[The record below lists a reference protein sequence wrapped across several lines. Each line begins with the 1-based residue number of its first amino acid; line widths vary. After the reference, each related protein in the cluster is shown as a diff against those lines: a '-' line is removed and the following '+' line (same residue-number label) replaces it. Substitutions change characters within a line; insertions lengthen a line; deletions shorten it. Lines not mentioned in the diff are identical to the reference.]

1 MKGRVLLSW
10 LLVLLLQSAVTA
22 EVTNKKKIINI
33 DDLPRYSYD
42 VETTVSALL
51 KDDTAFSIFAAQVGA
66 DVDNILA
73 EYDIED
79 KTTLTGYHAT
89 LFDIAMLDHEYDDAQ
104 RLIKAMRELQEKPA
118 NKHMTGLVSGSIIR
132 AIQDVGSE
140 DSALYRETFARY
152 FSAAVSQLPWDIVQ
166 EMIEELKGRTEIM
179 SENLIMG
186 SIQTSLEPVVE
197 NTGQLSSDFAAHVI
211 ALRYVLDYQLP
222 LKNEI
227 VTVLDRYIKQSR
239 VEKVDIWQER
249 AVDLAG
255 EARLHPVVVAIWDT
269 GVDVDVFPDNLWV
282 NTAEKIN
289 GLDDDGNGF
298 VDDVHGIAYDV
309 NYEKTPQLLYTVEDA
324 QVTVSAL
331 KDMMKGYFDVQA
343 AIESPE
349 ASALR
354 QRMAT
359 MEPEDL
365 APFVEDLMQYAL
377 YMHGTHVGGIA
388 INGNPAARIM
398 PVRFEVDYH
407 VVPPAPTVEDAHKAA
422 QMYRDIIG
430 YYKTNNVR
438 VVNMSWVG
446 TVRETERALE
456 MNGIGETP
464 DERAKLARE
473 IYDITKE
480 TIYELIKNTPE
491 ILYVNGA
498 GNDNDDVSFED
509 FYPTSFDLPNI
520 LVAGAVDQA
529 GDETSFTSFGERVDI
544 YANGY
549 EVMSYLPGG
558 DSMPAS
564 GTSMSSPQAAN
575 LAAKLFALE
584 PSLTPVEAIDLIIQ
598 GADESPDGRFLLMN
612 PRHSVKLLK
621 EYKKK

>member
-1 MKGRVLLSW
+1 MKERVLLSW
-10 LLVLLLQSAVTA
+10 LLVFLLLSAVTVEA
-22 EVTNKKKIINI
+22 TNKKKITSI

-42 VETTVSALL
+42 VETTVAVLL
-51 KDDTAFSIFAAQVGA
+51 KDDAAFNIFADQVG
-66 DVDNILA
+66 VDIEKTLA

-79 KTTLTGYHAT
+79 NTTLIGYHAT
-89 LFDIAMLDHEYDDAQ
+89 LFDITMLNREYDDAL
-104 RLIKAMRELQEKPA
+104 RLIETMRELQEKPA
-118 NKHMTGLVSGSIIR
+118 NKHMIGLVSGSIIR
-132 AIQDVGSE
+132 AMQDVGSE
-140 DSALYRETFARY
+140 DSVLYRETFAQY
-152 FSAAVSQLPWDIVQ
+152 LSESVSQLPWGVVQ
-166 EMIEELKGRTEIM
+166 EQIEGLKGRTEIF
-179 SENLIMG
+179 SENLLMG
-186 SIQTSLEPVVE
+186 TIQTNLEPVVE
-197 NTGQLSSDFAAHVI
+197 KTGQLSSNFAARVI
-211 ALRYVLDYQLP
+211 ALRYVMDYQLP

-227 VTVLDRYIKQSR
+227 IAVLDQYIKQNR

-249 AVDLAG
+249 EVDLTG
-255 EARLHPVVVAIWDT
+255 ETDLHPVVVAIWDT

-282 NTAEKIN
+282 NTAEKLN
-289 GLDDDGNGF
+289 GIDDDGNGF
-298 VDDVHGIAYDV
+298 VDDVHGIAYDID
-309 NYEKTPQLLYTVEDA
+309 YEKTPQLLYTVENA
-324 QVTVSAL
+324 QATVSAL
-331 KDMMKGYFDVQA
+331 KDMMKGFLDLQA

-354 QRMAT
+354 QKAAT
-359 MEPEDL
+359 MEPEDM
-365 APFVEDLMQYAL
+365 APFMEDLMQYAL
-377 YMHGTHVGGIA
+377 HMHGTHVGGIA
-388 INGNPAARIM
+388 IDGNPAARIM

-422 QMYRDIIG
+422 QMYRDIIN
-430 YYKTNNVR
+430 YYKTNSVR

-446 TVRETERALE
+446 TIRETERALE

-464 DERAKLARE
+464 GERAKLARE

-529 GDETSFTSFGERVDI
+529 GDETSFTSFGERLDI

-598 GADESPDGRFLLMN
+598 GADESADGRFLLMN
-612 PRHSVKLLK
+612 PKRSVELLK

>member
-1 MKGRVLLSW
+1 MKGRFSVFCVVVCLLIS
-10 LLVLLLQSAVTA
+10 LVTA
-22 EVTNKKKIINI
+22 QVTKKKITNI

-51 KDDTAFSIFAAQVGA
+51 TDDTAFDTFAAQVGA
-66 DVDNILA
+66 DIEKILA

-79 KTTLTGYHAT
+79 KTTLIGYHAT
-89 LFDIAMLDHEYDDAQ
+89 LFDIAMLNREYGDAR
-104 RLIKAMRELQEKPA
+104 RLIETMRGLQEKPA
-118 NKHMTGLVSGSIIR
+118 NKYMTGLVSGSIIR
-132 AIQDVGSE
+132 TRQDVGSE
-140 DSALYRETFARY
+140 DSILYRETFTQY
-152 FSAAVSQLPWDIVQ
+152 FSEAVSQLPWDVVQ
-166 EMIEELKGRTEIM
+166 ELVEELKGRTEMM

-197 NTGQLSSDFAAHVI
+197 KTGQLSSDFAARVI
-211 ALRYVLDYQLP
+211 ALRYVIDYQLP
-222 LKNEI
+222 LKDEI
-227 VTVLDRYIKQSR
+227 VAVLDQYIKHNR

-249 AVDLAG
+249 TVDLAG
-255 EARLHPVVVAIWDT
+255 VENLHPVVIAIWDT

-282 NTAEKIN
+282 NTAEIN
-289 GLDDDGNGF
+289 NGVDDDGNGF
-298 VDDVHGIAYDV
+298 VDDVHGIAYDLD
-309 NYEKTPQLLYTVEDA
+309 YEKTPELLYTVENA

-331 KDMMKGYFDVQA
+331 KDMMKGYFDLQA

-349 ASALR
+349 ALALK
-354 QRMAT
+354 QTMAT

-365 APFVEDLMQYAL
+365 APFVEGLMQYIL
-377 YMHGTHVGGIA
+377 HIHGTHVSGVA
-388 INGNPAARIM
+388 IKGNPAARIM

-407 VVPPAPTVEDAHKAA
+407 VVPPVPTVEDARKAA
-422 QMYRDIIG
+422 QMYRDIIN
-430 YYKTNNVR
+430 YFKNNNVR

-446 TVRETERALE
+446 TVRETEHALE
-456 MNGIGETP
+456 INGVGETP
-464 DERAKLARE
+464 EERAQLARE
-473 IYDITKE
+473 IYNITKE
-480 TIYELIKNTPE
+480 TIYELIEETPE

-498 GNDNDDVSFED
+498 GNANDDVSFED

-520 LVAGAVDQA
+520 LVAGAVDLA

-575 LAAKLFALE
+575 LAAKLLALE
-584 PSLTPVEAIDLIIQ
+584 PSLTPVEVIDLIIQ
-598 GADESPDGRFLLMN
+598 GADESPDGRFRLMN
-612 PRHSVKLLK
+612 PKRSVALLT

>member
-1 MKGRVLLSW
+1 MKERALLSW
-10 LLVLLLQSAVTA
+10 LLVLLLLSAGTA
-22 EVTNKKKIINI
+22 EAVNKKKITNI

-51 KDDTAFSIFAAQVGA
+51 KDDAAFEIFADQVGA
-66 DVDNILA
+66 DVERTLA

-79 KTTLTGYHAT
+79 KTTLIGYHAT
-89 LFDIAMLDHEYDDAQ
+89 LFDIAMLDREYGDAL
-104 RLIKAMRELQEKPA
+104 RLIETMRKLQEKPA
-118 NKHMTGLVSGSIIR
+118 NKHMTGLVSGSMIR
-132 AIQDVGSE
+132 AIQDIGSE
-140 DSALYRETFARY
+140 DSIRYRETFAQY
-152 FSAAVSQLPWDIVQ
+152 LSEAVSQLPWDIVQ
-166 EMIEELKGRTEIM
+166 ERIEELKGRTEIF
-179 SENLIMG
+179 SENLLMG

-197 NTGQLSSDFAAHVI
+197 KTGQLSSDFAARVI
-211 ALRYVLDYQLP
+211 ALRYVMDYQLP

-227 VTVLDRYIKQSR
+227 ITVLDQYITQNR

-249 AVDLAG
+249 AVDLTDHANI
-255 EARLHPVVVAIWDT
+255 RPVIVAIWDT

-298 VDDVHGIAYDV
+298 IDDVHGIAYDID
-309 NYEKTPQLLYTVEDA
+309 YEKTPQLLYTVEDA
-324 QVTVSAL
+324 QVTVAAL
-331 KDMMKGYFDVQA
+331 KDMMKGYFDLQA

-354 QRMAT
+354 QKMAT

-365 APFVEDLMQYAL
+365 APFVEGLMQYAL
-377 YMHGTHVGGIA
+377 HMHGTHVGGIA
-388 INGNPAARIM
+388 IKGNPAALIM

-456 MNGIGETP
+456 MNGVGDTP
-464 DERAKLARE
+464 EERAKLARE

-529 GDETSFTSFGERVDI
+529 GDETGFTSFGERVDI
-544 YANGY
+544 HANGY

-612 PRHSVKLLK
+612 PRHSVELLE

>member
-1 MKGRVLLSW
+1 MKGRFSVFCVVVCLLIS
-10 LLVLLLQSAVTA
+10 SVTA
-22 EVTNKKKIINI
+22 QVTKKKITNI

-51 KDDTAFSIFAAQVGA
+51 TDDTAFDTFAAQVGA
-66 DVDNILA
+66 DIEKILA

-79 KTTLTGYHAT
+79 KTTLIGYHAT
-89 LFDIAMLDHEYDDAQ
+89 LFDIAMLNREYGDA
-104 RLIKAMRELQEKPA
+104 RRSIETMRGLQEKPA
-118 NKHMTGLVSGSIIR
+118 NKYMTGLVSGSIIR
-132 AIQDVGSE
+132 TRQDVGSE
-140 DSALYRETFARY
+140 DSILYRETFTQY
-152 FSAAVSQLPWDIVQ
+152 FSEAVSQLPWDVVQ
-166 EMIEELKGRTEIM
+166 ELVEELKGRTEMM

-197 NTGQLSSDFAAHVI
+197 KTGQLSSDFAARVI
-211 ALRYVLDYQLP
+211 AFRYVIDYQLP
-222 LKNEI
+222 LKDEI
-227 VTVLDRYIKQSR
+227 VAVLDQYIKHNR

-249 AVDLAG
+249 TVDLAG
-255 EARLHPVVVAIWDT
+255 VENLHPVVIAIWDT

-282 NTAEKIN
+282 NTAEIN
-289 GLDDDGNGF
+289 NGVDDDGNGF
-298 VDDVHGIAYDV
+298 VDDVHGIAYDLD
-309 NYEKTPQLLYTVEDA
+309 YEKTPELLYTVENA

-331 KDMMKGYFDVQA
+331 KDMMKGYFDLQA

-349 ASALR
+349 ALALK
-354 QRMAT
+354 QTMAT

-365 APFVEDLMQYAL
+365 APFVEGLMQYIL
-377 YMHGTHVGGIA
+377 HIHGTHVSGVA
-388 INGNPAARIM
+388 IKGNPAARIM

-407 VVPPAPTVEDAHKAA
+407 VVPPVPTVEDARKAA
-422 QMYRDIIG
+422 QMYRDIIN
-430 YYKTNNVR
+430 YFKNNNVR

-446 TVRETERALE
+446 TVRETEHALE
-456 MNGIGETP
+456 INGVGETP
-464 DERAKLARE
+464 EERAQLARE
-473 IYDITKE
+473 IYNITKE
-480 TIYELIKNTPE
+480 TIYELIEETPE

-498 GNDNDDVSFED
+498 GNANDDVSFED

-520 LVAGAVDQA
+520 LVAGAVDLA

-575 LAAKLFALE
+575 LAAKLLALE
-584 PSLTPVEAIDLIIQ
+584 PSLTPVEVIDLIIQ

-612 PRHSVKLLK
+612 PKRSVALLT

>member
-1 MKGRVLLSW
+1 MKGRFSVFCVVVCLLIS
-10 LLVLLLQSAVTA
+10 LVTA
-22 EVTNKKKIINI
+22 QVTKKKITNI

-51 KDDTAFSIFAAQVGA
+51 TDDTAFDTFAAQVGA
-66 DVDNILA
+66 DIEKILA

-79 KTTLTGYHAT
+79 KTTLIGYHAT
-89 LFDIAMLDHEYDDAQ
+89 LFDIAMLNREYGDAR
-104 RLIKAMRELQEKPA
+104 RLIETMRGLQEKPA
-118 NKHMTGLVSGSIIR
+118 NKYMTGLVSGSIIR
-132 AIQDVGSE
+132 TRQDVGSE
-140 DSALYRETFARY
+140 DSILYRETFTQY
-152 FSAAVSQLPWDIVQ
+152 FSEAVSQLPWDVVQ
-166 EMIEELKGRTEIM
+166 ELVEELKGRTEMM

-197 NTGQLSSDFAAHVI
+197 KTGQLSSDFAARVI
-211 ALRYVLDYQLP
+211 AFRYVIDYQLP
-222 LKNEI
+222 LKDEI
-227 VTVLDRYIKQSR
+227 VAVLDQYIKHNR

-249 AVDLAG
+249 TVDLAG
-255 EARLHPVVVAIWDT
+255 VENLHPVVIAIWDT

-282 NTAEKIN
+282 NTAEIN
-289 GLDDDGNGF
+289 NGVDDDGNGF
-298 VDDVHGIAYDV
+298 VDDVHGIAYDLD
-309 NYEKTPQLLYTVEDA
+309 YEKTPELLYTVENA

-331 KDMMKGYFDVQA
+331 KDMMKGYFDLQA

-349 ASALR
+349 ALALK
-354 QRMAT
+354 QTMAT

-365 APFVEDLMQYAL
+365 APFVEGLMQYIL
-377 YMHGTHVGGIA
+377 HIHGTHVSGVA
-388 INGNPAARIM
+388 IKGNPAARIM

-407 VVPPAPTVEDAHKAA
+407 VVPPVPTVEDARKAA
-422 QMYRDIIG
+422 QMYRDIIN
-430 YYKTNNVR
+430 YFKNNNVR

-446 TVRETERALE
+446 TVRETEHALE
-456 MNGIGETP
+456 INGVGETP
-464 DERAKLARE
+464 EERAQLARE
-473 IYDITKE
+473 IYNITKE
-480 TIYELIKNTPE
+480 TIYELIEETPE

-498 GNDNDDVSFED
+498 GNANDDVSFED

-520 LVAGAVDQA
+520 LVAGAVDLA

-575 LAAKLFALE
+575 LAAKLLALE
-584 PSLTPVEAIDLIIQ
+584 PSLTPVEVIDLIIQ

-612 PRHSVKLLK
+612 PKRSVALLT

>member
-1 MKGRVLLSW
+1 MKERFSVFCVVVCLLILS
-10 LLVLLLQSAVTA
+10 VSAQVT
-22 EVTNKKKIINI
+22 KKKITNI

-51 KDDTAFSIFAAQVGA
+51 TDDTAFDAFAAQVGA
-66 DVDNILA
+66 DIEKILA

-79 KTTLTGYHAT
+79 KTTLIGYHAT
-89 LFDIAMLDHEYDDAQ
+89 LFDIAMLNREYGDAR
-104 RLIKAMRELQEKPA
+104 RLIETMRELQEKPA
-118 NKHMTGLVSGSIIR
+118 NKYMTGLVSGSIIR
-132 AIQDVGSE
+132 TRQDVGSE
-140 DSALYRETFARY
+140 DSILYRETFTQY
-152 FSAAVSQLPWDIVQ
+152 FSEAVSQLPWDVVQ
-166 EMIEELKGRTEIM
+166 ELVEELKGRTEM
-179 SENLIMG
+179 LSENLIMG

-197 NTGQLSSDFAAHVI
+197 KTGQLSSDFAARVI
-211 ALRYVLDYQLP
+211 ALRYVIDYQLP
-222 LKNEI
+222 LKDEI
-227 VTVLDRYIKQSR
+227 VAVLDQYIKHNR
-239 VEKVDIWQER
+239 VEKVDIWQQR
-249 AVDLAG
+249 TVDLTG
-255 EARLHPVVVAIWDT
+255 VENLHPVVIAIWDT

-282 NTAEKIN
+282 NTAEITN
-289 GLDDDGNGF
+289 GIDDDGNGF
-298 VDDVHGIAYDV
+298 VDDVHGIAYDLD
-309 NYEKTPQLLYTVEDA
+309 YEKTPELLYTVENA

-331 KDMMKGYFDVQA
+331 KDMMKGYFDLQA

-349 ASALR
+349 ASALK
-354 QRMAT
+354 QTMAT

-365 APFVEDLMQYAL
+365 APFVEGLMQYVL
-377 YMHGTHVGGIA
+377 HIHGTHVSGIA
-388 INGNPAARIM
+388 ISGNPAARIM

-407 VVPPAPTVEDAHKAA
+407 VVPPVPTVEDARKAA
-422 QMYRDIIG
+422 QMYRDIIN
-430 YYKTNNVR
+430 YFKNNNVR

-446 TVRETERALE
+446 TVRETEHALE
-456 MNGIGETP
+456 INGVGETP
-464 DERAKLARE
+464 QERAQLARE
-473 IYDITKE
+473 IYNITKE
-480 TIYELIKNTPE
+480 TIYELIEDTPE

-529 GDETSFTSFGERVDI
+529 GDETSFTSFGERVDV

-549 EVMSYLPGG
+549 EVESYLPGG

-575 LAAKLFALE
+575 LAVKLFALE
-584 PSLTPVEAIDLIIQ
+584 PSLTPVEVVDLIIQ

-612 PRHSVKLLK
+612 PRRSVALLT